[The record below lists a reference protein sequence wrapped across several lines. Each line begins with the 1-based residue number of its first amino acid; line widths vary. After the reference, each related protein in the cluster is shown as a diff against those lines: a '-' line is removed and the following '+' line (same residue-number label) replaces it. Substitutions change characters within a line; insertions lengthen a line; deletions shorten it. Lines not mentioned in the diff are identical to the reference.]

1 LITAGIILQHVR
13 KGRVLS
19 AIPIRDSEAEVLELE
34 AMAHTRGVGRPLHK
48 IWKKFVGGS
57 VVSAIT
63 RNGEL
68 IIPDGNSVIKP
79 GDNVIVFALPEAIAD
94 VENLFVRK

>member
-34 AMAHTRGVGRPLHK
+34 AMEHTRGVGKPLYK
-48 IWKKFVGGS
+48 IWKRFVGGS
-57 VVSAIT
+57 IVGAIT
-63 RNGEL
+63 RNSKL
-68 IIPDGNSVIKP
+68 IIPDGNSVIQP
-79 GDNVIVFALPEAIAD
+79 GDNVIVFALPEAIGD
-94 VENLFVRK
+94 VESLFVKT